1 MKIEKYKKLRNGKYE
16 ITLEDNSKLE
26 LYEDVILKYR
36 LLLTKE
42 IENNKKEILEFNQ
55 ECDTYNTGLK
65 YLKNR
70 ARSKKEI
77 LDNLIKKEYPQEF
90 VEKAITKLEQQGY
103 INDEIYSK
111 SFLNNKLITTSNGPY
126 KIKQEMFKK
135 GIDKDIIEKT
145 LEEYTSDIQKEK
157 INKIVT
163 RMIKANRNKG
173 NILLKKKIYIN
184 LINDGFEK
192 GIIND
197 ILEKQE
203 FKSDEDIA
211 KKEYE
216 KLYKKLSK
224 KYEGNELEYKIRQ
237 KLYQKGLIYE
247 E

>member
-1 MKIEKYKKLRNGKYE
+1 M
-16 ITLEDNSKLE
+16 
-26 LYEDVILKYR
+26 
-36 LLLTKE
+36 
-42 IENNKKEILEFNQ
+42 
-55 ECDTYNTGLK
+55 
-65 YLKNR
+65 
-70 ARSKKEI
+70 
-77 LDNLIKKEYPQEF
+77 IKKEYPQEF